1 MKVSRKIVLVVGFL
15 VLVLGVMAGGRYLIR
30 ERVDQQRPVI
40 VPNLSADGV
49 RGEAVF
55 AANCAGCHGK
65 NAAGTDKGPPLINP
79 IYSPS
84 HHSDFSFVRAVTLGV
99 PQHHWLFGPMPAQP
113 GMDRTQINQIVV
125 YIRELQK
132 ANGIR

>member
-1 MKVSRKIVLVVGFL
+1 MRVSRKIVLVVGFL
-15 VLVLGVMAGGRYLIR
+15 MLVLGAMAGGRYLIR

-40 VPNLSADGV
+40 VPNLSAEGAM
-49 RGEAVF
+49 GEAVF
-55 AANCAGCHGK
+55 AANCASCHGK

-84 HHSDFSFVRAVTLGV
+84 HHSDFSFARAVTLGV
-99 PQHHWLFGPMPAQP
+99 PPHHWLFGEMPAQP
-113 GMDRTQINQIVV
+113 QVTRKQIDEIVAYV
-125 YIRELQK
+125 RELQR

>member
-1 MKVSRKIVLVVGFL
+1 MRVSSKIVLVVGFL
-15 VLVLGVMAGGRYLIR
+15 ILVIGIMAGGRYLIR
-30 ERVDQQRPVI
+30 ERVDEQPPVF
-40 VPNLSADGV
+40 VPNLSARGV
-49 RGEAVF
+49 KGEAVF
-55 AANCAGCHGK
+55 AANCAACHGK
-65 NAAGTDKGPPLINP
+65 NAAGSDKGPPLINP

-99 PQHHWLFGPMPAQP
+99 PQHHWLFGAMPAQSQVS
-113 GMDRTQINQIVV
+113 REQIDEIVV